1 MHQAGMLE
9 KTLAFTVHSAVQTV
23 ASATD
28 ATHGDFEPS
37 KCSDKNR
44 PGVIDT
50 ENMVGNELYAFDV
63 AVEHERYS
71 RCCSSTF

>member
-37 KCSDKNR
+37 KRSNENH
-44 PGVIDT
+44 PGT
-50 ENMVGNELYAFDV
+50 TESENMVGNELYVFDV